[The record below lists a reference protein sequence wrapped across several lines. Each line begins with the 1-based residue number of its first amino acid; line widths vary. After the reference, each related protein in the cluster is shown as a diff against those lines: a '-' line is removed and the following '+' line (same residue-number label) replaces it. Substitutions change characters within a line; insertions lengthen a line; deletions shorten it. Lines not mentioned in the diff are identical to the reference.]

1 MRIVN
6 ELFGINSNC
15 TNVKRKGKSLIV
27 ELDNKKYVIKVNTSD
42 INDIYKYLSSRNFNS
57 YPKLL
62 LSNSRYNV
70 YEYIE
75 NIDSPIEQKAYDMIS
90 IISLLHEKTTYYKEG
105 DINDYKKIFED
116 VINKI
121 DDVNKYYNRLID
133 SIENHMFMSP
143 SEYLVARN
151 INKILGALNY
161 SKESIIKWYDIVKT
175 NNKNRVVTLYNNM
188 DLNHIIKND
197 KLYLISWE
205 KSIKGN
211 PIYDIYNF
219 YNTNYNIVDFSL
231 LLKHYEDKYPL
242 QESEKIL
249 FYTLISIPDKI
260 EFTYDEL
267 KNCKKVK
274 KIVDYIYKSEI
285 LINEIK

>member
-6 ELFGINSNC
+6 ELFGKNSKC
-15 TNVKRKGKSLIV
+15 TNIKRKGKSVIV
-27 ELDNKKYVIKVNTSD
+27 EVDNKKYVIKYKSD
-42 INDIYKYLSSRNFNS
+42 TIDDTYKYLSSRSFDS

-90 IISLLHEKTTYYKEG
+90 LLAVLHDKTTYYKME
-105 DINDYKKIFED
+105 DINEYKKTFENIID
-116 VINKI
+116 KI
-121 DDVNKYYNRLID
+121 DNINKYYNDLID
-133 SIENHMFMSP
+133 SIENHIFMSP
-143 SEYLVARN
+143 SEYLIARN
-151 INKILGALNY
+151 INKILSAINY
-161 SKESIIKWYDIVKT
+161 SRSGILKWYDIVKID
-175 NNKNRVVTLYNNM
+175 NKNRRVTLYNNM
-188 DLNHIIKND
+188 NLNHIFKND

-205 KSIKGN
+205 KSRRGN

-219 YNTNYNIVDFSL
+219 YHNNFNVTDFSL
-231 LLKHYEDKYPL
+231 LLKHYEEKYPL

-249 FYTLISIPDKI
+249 LYTLISIPEKI
-260 EFTYDEL
+260 EFTYNEL
-267 KNCKKVK
+267 DNCKKAK
-274 KIVDYIYKSEI
+274 KIVDYLYKSEI

>member
-27 ELDNKKYVIKVNTSD
+27 ELDNKKYVINVNTSD

-90 IISLLHEKTTYYKEG
+90 LISLLHEKTTYYKEG

-116 VINKI
+116 V
-121 DDVNKYYNRLID
+121 
-133 SIENHMFMSP
+133 
-143 SEYLVARN
+143 

>member
-27 ELDNKKYVIKVNTSD
+27 EVDNKKYVIKEKSNNVNDT
-42 INDIYKYLSSRNFNS
+42 YQYLESRDFNS

-62 LSNSRYNV
+62 LSNSKYNV
-70 YEYIE
+70 YEFIE
-75 NIDSPIEQKAYDMIS
+75 NIDSPIEQKAYDMINL
-90 IISLLHEKTTYYKEG
+90 ISLLHAKTTYYKEE
-105 DINDYKKIFED
+105 DINEYKKVFED
-116 VINKI
+116 IINKI
-121 DDVNKYYNRLID
+121 DDISKYYNKLID
-133 SIENHMFMSP
+133 SIENHIFMSP
-143 SEYLVARN
+143 SEYLIARN

-161 SKESIIKWYDIVKT
+161 SKESILKWYDIVKI

-188 DLNHIIKND
+188 DLNHILKND

-211 PIYDIYNF
+211 PIYDIYSF
-219 YNTNYNIVDFSL
+219 YNNNFNITDFSL
-231 LLKHYEDKYPL
+231 LLKRYEDNYPL

-249 FYTLISIPDKI
+249 FYTLISIPEKI

-274 KIVDYIYKSEI
+274 KIVDYLYKSEI
-285 LINEIK
+285 LISEIK